1 MDMSGVALVPIIN
14 NALAPLSLR
23 LVQADDEYDD
33 RNSYIILL
41 SDRRPND
48 FLRDAFGLT
57 QTEFALFH
65 LWVNAICS
73 SENGEISKCEALSIA
88 SDLLVKDNERATI
101 RLDTRGIAELQNYF
115 NSHADELKLKNAL
128 ITKSVKTEKVRCPG
142 TLASGESC
150 SAEFHLSVEVESVN
164 ENQKD
169 FLTKIVMDF
178 KEVDLETP
186 AGTLADSLA
195 QIFILTT
202 KDELR
207 QQAYQ
212 MVDAKNNRDFA
223 LAVEARLNEYF
234 ESKQRKLDK
243 RSILQIRQEKDGARV
258 ILKHFLKSA
267 GLPPDAVEKFS
278 SKNLSTQIKKLE
290 RTVNQRNLSR
300 SCLVDM
306 NNVIL
311 PGYQGPSN
319 CKRRRLDSFKVGPS
333 IIRDGFPGC
342 DEDNVSNTFLSKV
355 IIIVTELSFQLF
367 LSQKYMS
374 GAETNV
380 ENEIGKKKD
389 LKSFHNT
396 TNFDEFSDFSDEFE
410 KESFPKKELVGS
422 CSSIVILNHK
432 TTLSSYDNYNTI
444 NVDAEFS
451 SSDDSEFSSI
461 NDINFS
467 QSGEELITIFKNVCL
482 DELEYQFH
490 DGLFSKDDTSVWQ
503 FSLSPAFGSEVFGS
517 FHKVFSGTVLSS
529 YSDFDFA
536 ANNNNSIRN
545 TFRRINS
552 SSK

>member
-1 MDMSGVALVPIIN
+1 
-14 NALAPLSLR
+14 
-23 LVQADDEYDD
+23 
-33 RNSYIILL
+33 
-41 SDRRPND
+41 
-48 FLRDAFGLT
+48 
-57 QTEFALFH
+57 
-65 LWVNAICS
+65 
-73 SENGEISKCEALSIA
+73 
-88 SDLLVKDNERATI
+88 
-101 RLDTRGIAELQNYF
+101 
-115 NSHADELKLKNAL
+115 
-128 ITKSVKTEKVRCPG
+128 
-142 TLASGESC
+142 
-150 SAEFHLSVEVESVN
+150 
-164 ENQKD
+164 
-169 FLTKIVMDF
+169 MDF

-342 DEDNVSNTFLSKV
+342 DEDNVSNTFLSKKGRS
-355 IIIVTELSFQLF
+355 LSRNKFYF
-367 LSQKYMS
+367 LAQKYMS

-410 KESFPKKELVGS
+410 KESFPKHDTL
-422 CSSIVILNHK
+422 K
-432 TTLSSYDNYNTI
+432 TNGKNQFPNDL
-444 NVDAEFS
+444 DAEFS

-490 DGLFSKDDTSVWQ
+490 DGLFSKDDTSVW
-503 FSLSPAFGSEVFGS
+503 
-517 FHKVFSGTVLSS
+517 
-529 YSDFDFA
+529 
-536 ANNNNSIRN
+536 NNNNSIRN